1 MAAGQGFVAVVG
13 ARVLPEAFAPQ
24 VSAVVGFL
32 FSRGWGI
39 GSGGARG
46 ADAYALDAVVAAGS
60 AACARSV
67 VFLPGA
73 VSAQDAAL
81 QAFVSHGGRVV
92 PGAGGGRLALLARS
106 RRLAREAAG
115 VVAFLWGP
123 SRGSVF
129 TVREAVRSSK
139 PAAVVLAGG
148 GAVLPVFSG
157 GRWAPCRL
165 GGVEAFRW
173 VASPERPEA
182 TRRSWLAR
190 VFEVPEGEPTEAQLG
205 HIASLSQG
213 ERVWFERGVLVGGTV
228 VVPHEALS
236 DTPAF
241 LDPRRLMRRFRCTV
255 REAAGL
261 AELFLALEAG
271 PAVVA
276 HYEAESARVGAATI
290 IEDLVYL
297 VATVAL
303 AEQVSDSDALAD
315 VQPLGSAVESIDDT
329 GCIAR
334 QAVQPDG
341 EGAFP
346 SVQWHALGTVHPSRV
361 TCPVCR
367 AAYEADEDAAELP
380 TCPACSTRDT
390 WEARQGG
397 RFRGIVGAID
407 GCPTLEALAAL
418 GKRLYALALTR
429 DQAGVA
435 WSHYHLRKQA
445 LEAHVALGRPARALL
460 AAVEQASPRAL
471 GRVGATLYRTQHAGA
486 SSVTAPEWRQ
496 IWRAYQ
502 ARRAAPG

>member
-1 MAAGQGFVAVVG
+1 MAAQGFVAVVG
-13 ARVLPEAFAPQ
+13 ARVLPEAVASE

-32 FSRGWGI
+32 LGRGWGI

-46 ADAYALDAVVAAGS
+46 ADTYALGAVVAAGS
-60 AACARSV
+60 VACARSV
-67 VFLPGA
+67 VFLPAA
-73 VSAQDAAL
+73 VPAQEPVL
-81 QAFVSHGGRVV
+81 QAFVASGGRVV

-129 TVREAVRSSK
+129 TVREAVRAGK

-165 GGVEAFRW
+165 GVVQAFRW
-173 VASPERPEA
+173 VAAPERREP

-190 VFEVPEGEPTEAQLG
+190 VFEVPEGEPTDAQLA
-205 HIASLSQG
+205 HISSLSQG
-213 ERVWFERGVLVGGTV
+213 ERLWFEQGVLVGDTV
-228 VVPHEALS
+228 VVPHEVLS

-241 LDPRRLMRRFRCTV
+241 LDTRRLMRRFRCTV

-276 HYEAESARVGAATI
+276 HYEDEARRVSVGRI
-290 IEDLVYL
+290 IEDLVHL
-297 VATVAL
+297 VAGVAL
-303 AEQVSDSDALAD
+303 VEQVAESDALAD
-315 VQPLGSAVESIDDT
+315 VQPLGDHVEWVDDT
-329 GCIAR
+329 GSIAR
-334 QAVQPDG
+334 WAMHSEP
-341 EGAFP
+341 EGAVP
-346 SVQWHALGTVHPSRV
+346 DVQWHALGTVQPQRV

-367 AAYEADEDAAELP
+367 AVHEADDDEAELP
-380 TCPACSTRDT
+380 TCPGCGTQDT

-407 GCPTLEALAAL
+407 ACLSLEALAAL
-418 GKRLYALALTR
+418 GKRLYALALTP

-445 LEAHVALGRPARALL
+445 LETQVVLGRPARALL
-460 AAVEQASPRAL
+460 AAVEQASPKAL
-471 GRVGATLYRTQHAGA
+471 GRVGARLYRTQHTGA
-486 SSVTAPEWRQ
+486 RTVTAPEWRR
-496 IWRAYQ
+496 IWQAYH
-502 ARRAAPG
+502 ARRAASV